1 MSIKNDIKIMPRSMV
16 CEDSNLRGDITIS
29 SGCVIHPS
37 TTIIAESGPIVL
49 GENCIVEEYAT
60 IVYRIPKQ
68 HPAYQDVL
76 DGTVKPLVIGPD
88 NIFEVGCT
96 VEALKIGERNV
107 FECKSYVS
115 ADVTVTNGCVIGAGC
130 RLVGEQVL
138 AEKTIVHGRQCQQR
152 EAIEKQKSQMVQ
164 LDYLRK
170 ILPNYHHLKKATYDP
185 KKVRA
190 QV

>member
-1 MSIKNDIKIMPRSMV
+1 MSLKNDIKIMPRSMV

-29 SGCVIHPS
+29 GGCVIHPS

-60 IVYRIPKQ
+60 ILYRIPKH
-68 HPAYQDVL
+68 HPAYQSVL
-76 DGTVKPLVIGPD
+76 DGTVKPLIIGPD
-88 NIFEVGCT
+88 NIFEVGST
-96 VEALKIGERNV
+96 VEALKIGERNL

-115 ADVTVTNGCVIGAGC
+115 ADVVVTNGCVIGAGC

-138 AEKTIVHGRQCQQR
+138 AEKTIVHGRQCQMR
-152 EAIEKQKSQMVQ
+152 EAIEMQKTQMVQ
-164 LDYLRK
+164 MDYLRK